1 MATPAQ
7 IRTALASAQQNRLG
21 YAEKADLLDAAI
33 DSALVSSSGEVEL
46 PWTTTGANG
55 VTISRI
61 TLMDAVKLSAQ
72 LRQLDCGGVV
82 GQYLEFTDGS
92 R

>member
-1 MATPAQ
+1 MPTPAQ
-7 IRTALASAQQNRLG
+7 IRTALASAQQNRLS
-21 YAEKADLLDAAI
+21 YADKAILLDAAI
-33 DSALVSSSGEVEL
+33 DAALVNSSGEVEL

-61 TLMDAVKLSAQ
+61 SLKEAVELVTKL
-72 LRQLDCGGVV
+72 RNLDSGGIV
-82 GQYLEFTDGS
+82 GQYVEFTDGA

>member
-7 IRTALASAQQNRLG
+7 IRTALASAQQNRLT

-33 DSALVSSSGEVEL
+33 DSALVNASGEVEL
-46 PWTTTGANG
+46 PWSTTGANG
-55 VTISRI
+55 VTISRMP
-61 TLMDAVKLSAQ
+61 LKEAVELAAK
-72 LRQLDCGGVV
+72 LRQLDYGGVV
-82 GQYLEFTDGS
+82 SQYVEFTDGA